1 MSDEAFPDF
10 DESQLSEDDLA
21 VLRAFE
27 AMEDWNTDASAASTP
42 ASAIWSDP
50 SSPGEQSGDDFDEM
64 LLLFAS
70 EADEDITRMRD
81 ALKQLDFEEHIDPT
95 RFVTLRRA
103 AHKLRGTAGT
113 VEFHV
118 MATIAQRIEETV
130 DQITAGTI
138 FPLVGLNVLVQAV
151 FALEMTLKSVV
162 EQGKESGEPL
172 ARLEADLKD
181 LAPDDEQQAPASPGA
196 QADHSETAATVDAAT
211 AVDGSASLSAEQE
224 SSIPVSSGALDAALL
239 TASSTSFVHI
249 DARRL
254 AQLVHHSEHLAE
266 QRTPLESAQTQ
277 VEVALQEL
285 QAAQARLLQL
295 GPMLSTLLPTTIPAY
310 LVNEHPTSSLIARI
324 LNNAAQQN
332 DASSARKGRVRSR
345 VIDASGSLLWDELDI
360 ERYTEKDLLIRSLN
374 EAIADVNTASTHVR
388 AAFAHFNLILQSYM
402 NRAATVRSDTLLLRL
417 APLSTLTP
425 RLQQAITMSALAQ
438 ERLVQFGV
446 TGEGTEIDQDILETL
461 AGPLL
466 QLVRTCLA
474 DTFSAAQAEDKQE
487 PYRIWLHA
495 QGIGNEIAL
504 EIGFSMTVHGG
515 ALDEIREPVQRLNG
529 TISSQRN
536 AAGGISFHLQLP
548 RSNGAAHCLLV
559 RAGSERVIV
568 PFSQVQRVGDGN
580 LERCDILYYLSDLL
594 GFSRERASAP
604 RIQPTLILAPG
615 VSRLKVG
622 VAVDEIVDEV
632 ELVVKQ
638 LADHLQRPGITG
650 AAVDGRGKV
659 LLMLDLPELIRH
671 YTHHQP
677 TPGTSASDE
686 QAAARPPRVLVADD
700 SVYLRHS
707 LLQML
712 KHENY
717 TVMEARDG
725 MEALEQLLECTPDV
739 FLLDVEMPNLNGYDL
754 LSIMRLY
761 PEMAG
766 VKTVMLTSRS
776 SEKHIQRALDM
787 GAHVYLTKP
796 CSHETLLHTIR
807 ELLK

>member
-1 MSDEAFPDF
+1 MSDDALPDF

-42 ASAIWSDP
+42 ASAIWSAP
-50 SSPGEQSGDDFDEM
+50 SSPDEQSGDDFDEM

-81 ALKQLDFEEHIDPT
+81 ALKQLDFVDHIDPA

-113 VEFHV
+113 VEFHA

-138 FPLVGLNVLVQAV
+138 FPLVGVNVLVQAV

-172 ARLEADLKD
+172 AKLEADLKD
-181 LAPDDEQQAPASPGA
+181 LASGDEQASAPAGA
-196 QADHSETAATVDAAT
+196 QADHSETAATVDEAT
-211 AVDGSASLSAEQE
+211 AVDGSASLPAEQE
-224 SSIPVSSGALDAALL
+224 SLMPVSSRAPDAALP
-239 TASSTSFVHI
+239 TASSTPFVYI

-254 AQLVHHSEHLAE
+254 EQLVHHSEHLTE
-266 QRTPLESAQTQ
+266 QRTPLESAQAQ

-285 QAAQARLLQL
+285 QAAQGRLLQL

-345 VIDASGSLLWDELDI
+345 VIDAAGSLLWDELDI

-374 EAIADVNTASTHVR
+374 EAIADVTTASTHVR
-388 AAFAHFNLILQSYM
+388 TAFAHFNLILQSYM
-402 NRAATVRSDTLLLRL
+402 NRASMVRSDTLLLRL
-417 APLSTLTP
+417 APLSALMP
-425 RLQQAITMSALAQ
+425 RLQRAITMSALAQ
-438 ERLVQFGV
+438 ERLVQFEV
-446 TGEGTEIDQDILETL
+446 TGDGIEIDQDILETL

-495 QGIGNEIAL
+495 QSIGNEIAL

-536 AAGGISFHLQLP
+536 AAGGISFHLQMP

-559 RAGSERVIV
+559 RAGNERVIV

-580 LERCDILYYLSDLL
+580 LERCDILYHLSDLL
-594 GFSRERASAP
+594 GFSRERTPVP

-677 TPGTSASDE
+677 APGTSASDE
-686 QAAARPPRVLVADD
+686 QVGARPPRVLVADD

-712 KHENY
+712 KHEDY

-766 VKTVMLTSRS
+766 VKIVMLTSRS
-776 SEKHIQRALDM
+776 SEKHVQRALDM

-796 CSHETLLHTIR
+796 CSHETLLNTIR

>member
-1 MSDEAFPDF
+1 MSDEAFSDF

-50 SSPGEQSGDDFDEM
+50 SSPGEQSGDGFDEM

-81 ALKQLDFEEHIDPT
+81 ALNQLDFEEHIDPA

-113 VEFHV
+113 VEFHA

-130 DQITAGTI
+130 EQITAGTI
-138 FPLVGLNVLVQAV
+138 FPLVGVNVLVQAV

-172 ARLEADLKD
+172 AKLEADLKD
-181 LAPDDEQQAPASPGA
+181 LAPDDEQQAPASPSA
-196 QADHSETAATVDAAT
+196 QADHSETAATVDEAT
-211 AVDGSASLSAEQE
+211 ALAGEQE
-224 SSIPVSSGALDAALL
+224 APIPVLSRALDAALL
-239 TASSTSFVHI
+239 TASSTSFVHV

-254 AQLVHHSEHLAE
+254 EQLVHHSEHLAE
-266 QRTPLESAQTQ
+266 QRTPLESAQAQ

-332 DASSARKGRVRSR
+332 DASSVRKGRVRSR
-345 VIDASGSLLWDELDI
+345 VIDAAGSLLWDELDI

-374 EAIADVNTASTHVR
+374 EAIADVTTASTHVR
-388 AAFAHFNLILQSYM
+388 TAFAHFNLILQSYM

-417 APLSTLTP
+417 APLSALTP
-425 RLQQAITMSALAQ
+425 RLQRAIAMSAQAQ
-438 ERLVQFGV
+438 ERLVQFEV

-474 DTFSAAQAEDKQE
+474 DTFSAAQAQDKQE

-515 ALDEIREPVQRLNG
+515 ALDEIREPVQRMNG

-615 VSRLKVG
+615 VSRMKVG

-677 TPGTSASDE
+677 APGTSASDE
-686 QAAARPPRVLVADD
+686 QTIARPPRVLVADD

-766 VKTVMLTSRS
+766 VKIVMLTSRS
-776 SEKHIQRALDM
+776 SEKHVQRALDM

-796 CSHETLLHTIR
+796 CSHETLLNTIR